1 VTRVYKDRY
10 GSEVAPGV
18 CKVRRRGATAL
29 ACIRAPS
36 CSTTMYS
43 STSIMASRS
52 VSVPRQCRSS
62 ASEYVSACGHSL
74 GRGIS
79 YDFCVSHP
87 GDARVPVAVHPLHA
101 KPVLLSIEAE
111 HSLKMQLH
119 PFCHP

>member
-1 VTRVYKDRY
+1 MRLETPHNGLLGQPLCAKETMKVTRVYKDRY

-79 YDFCVSHP
+79 YDF
-87 GDARVPVAVHPLHA
+87 
-101 KPVLLSIEAE
+101 
-111 HSLKMQLH
+111 
-119 PFCHP
+119 